1 MNEILS
7 KIITD
12 YKEIFILV
20 FGIAYAVVF
29 KTLLD
34 RIRKRKKE
42 RNDKFFSA
50 LNSGFENGTIET
62 YEDIVNIYEGITRMS
77 TDDDGFKYGL
87 KRWLKE
93 YLVEIISKKEG
104 DGISLIDKKQKVT
117 EFIRRNEEIAP
128 YDDIPVAEKN
138 LLLDIITFAKEG
150 KQEAIKRKI
159 DELSGIIKTKND
171 VLGKIQNS
179 NKYSTILAVVGL
191 ILTIIFGILALI

>member
-104 DGISLIDKKQKVT
+104 DGISLI
-117 EFIRRNEEIAP
+117 
-128 YDDIPVAEKN
+128 
-138 LLLDIITFAKEG
+138 
-150 KQEAIKRKI
+150 
-159 DELSGIIKTKND
+159 
-171 VLGKIQNS
+171 
-179 NKYSTILAVVGL
+179 
-191 ILTIIFGILALI
+191 

>member
-1 MNEILS
+1 MNEILI
-7 KIITD
+7 KLIAN

-20 FGIAYAVVF
+20 FGIAYAIVF

-34 RIRKRKKE
+34 KIRKRKKE

-50 LNSGFENGTIET
+50 LNSGFENGTIES

-93 YLVEIISKKEG
+93 YLVEIISKKEE
-104 DGISLIDKKQKVT
+104 DGKSLIDKKQKVT
-117 EFIRRNEEIAP
+117 DFIIRNEEIAP
-128 YDDIPVAEKN
+128 YDDIPIAEKN
-138 LLLDIITFAKEG
+138 LLLDIITFSKEG
-150 KQEAIKRKI
+150 KQDAIKRKI

>member
-1 MNEILS
+1 MNDIFS
-7 KIITD
+7 KLLTD

-20 FGIAYAVVF
+20 FGIAYLVIF

-34 RIRKRKKE
+34 RIRKRKKD
-42 RNDKFFSA
+42 RNDKFFEA
-50 LNSGFENGTIET
+50 LNHGFENGTIES
-62 YEDIVNIYEGITRMS
+62 YDDIVNVYEGITRMS

-93 YLVEIISKKEG
+93 YLVEIISKKESEG
-104 DGISLIDKKQKVT
+104 NALIHKKQKVT
-117 EFIRRNEEIAP
+117 EFIRRNEEITP

-138 LLLDIITFAKEG
+138 LLLDILTFSKEG

-179 NKYSTILAVVGL
+179 NKYSTILAAVGL
-191 ILTIIFGILALI
+191 VLTIIFGILALI